1 MHVRRSVESERVYN
15 DWVKAMTQISD
26 SESKEVILLPLKH
39 SFEPVGMCG
48 SSGLVNVRY
57 TLLQL
62 TYDYYEFVL
71 KTEVMNRN
79 RLKKDFL

>member
-1 MHVRRSVESERVYN
+1 MHVKRSVENEKVYAE
-15 DWVKAMTQISD
+15 WVKSMTQVND

-57 TLLQL
+57 LSKPVDLRLLRIRTQDRG
-62 TYDYYEFVL
+62 TQP
-71 KTEVMNRN
+71 
-79 RLKKDFL
+79 